1 MLSYFLYFYILLYV
15 LYMFIFLYTS
25 LWFNFVG
32 LYAFYMLE
40 VVMSFFRKGST
51 PSHGHSHLQYE
62 LGESEVSKQRN
73 NTRNKR

>member
-1 MLSYFLYFYILLYV
+1 
-15 LYMFIFLYTS
+15 
-25 LWFNFVG
+25 
-32 LYAFYMLE
+32 MLE